1 VEAADYAFAPA
12 SVTGRP
18 GSRLR
23 LRVTSQ
29 SSTLHNISIPEQ
41 AVDQDIE
48 PGSTVEVS
56 VTMPSAGV
64 VPFFCKFHAALG
76 QRGELVADG
85 PPALREGRAARIT
98 AIQPS
103 R

>member
-1 VEAADYAFAPA
+1 
-12 SVTGRP
+12 
-18 GSRLR
+18 
-23 LRVTSQ
+23 VTSQ

-76 QRGELVADG
+76 QRARGRRAPRPARGAGRPDHGHSAQQIAAIGVLLEESGQAFADTG
-85 PPALREGRAARIT
+85 
-98 AIQPS
+98 
-103 R
+103 